1 MRRAVIR
8 WGFLGLACLA
18 VMTPALAQQQD
29 FSQVKIV
36 PTKINDNFFT
46 LDGQGGRMGV
56 LTGPDGVFIVDAQF
70 APLTER
76 LVASIRQVSNAPLK
90 LLVNTHVHGDHTG
103 GNENF
108 AKLGVTIMSRPRLR
122 ERLAKPSP
130 PAGGGQTPAPA
141 PAAALPVIV
150 FDNRTTINMNGETVH
165 LIPLPVAHTD
175 GDTAVFFENANVL
188 MTGDVYRS
196 IGYPNIDRANGGTL
210 AGILAALQTLIDTA
224 GPATRVAPG
233 HGDLTNRAGIQSH
246 REMAVTVR
254 DRVQKMMTQ
263 GMTMEQIVAAK
274 PTKDFDEKVGNA
286 AMSADRFVGQVYT
299 ELRGSG
305 TR

>member
-1 MRRAVIR
+1 MKRAVIGL
-8 WGFLGLACLA
+8 GFVGLACMA
-18 VMTPALAQQQD
+18 VMAPALAQQQD

-36 PTKINDNFFT
+36 ATKINNNFFT

-108 AKLGVTIMSRPRLR
+108 AKQGVTIMSRPKLR

-130 PAGGGQTPAPA
+130 PAGGGQAPAPA
-141 PAAALPVIV
+141 PAGALPVIV
-150 FDNRTTINMNGETVH
+150 FDSRTTVNMNGETVH

-246 REMAVTVR
+246 RDMAVTVR

-274 PTKDFDEKVGNA
+274 PTKDFDDKVGNA

>member
-1 MRRAVIR
+1 MKRAAALTIV
-8 WGFLGLACLA
+8 LGLLA
-18 VMTPALAQQQD
+18 AVAATPLRAQQQD

-36 PTKINDNFFT
+36 PTKITNNFFT

-56 LTGPDGVFIVDAQF
+56 LAGADGVFIVDAQF

-122 ERLAKPSP
+122 ERLAKPNP
-130 PAGGGQTPAPA
+130 PAAGGQAPAPA
-141 PAAALPVIV
+141 PAAALPVVV
-150 FDNRTTINMNGETVH
+150 FDSRTTVNLNGETVH

-196 IGYPNIDRANGGTL
+196 VGYPNIDRANGGTL
-210 AGILAALQTLIDTA
+210 AGMLAALQTLIDTA
-224 GPATRVAPG
+224 GAATRVAPG
-233 HGDLTNRAGIQSH
+233 HGDLTNRAGIQAH
-246 REMAVTVR
+246 RDMAVAVR
-254 DRVQKMMTQ
+254 DRVSKMMAEGQTI
-263 GMTMEQIVAAK
+263 EQIVASK
-274 PTKDFDEKVGNA
+274 PTRDFDERTGNVA
-286 AMSADRFVGQVYT
+286 QSADRFVGQVYA
-299 ELRGSG
+299 ELRGTG

>member
-1 MRRAVIR
+1 MKRAVLR
-8 WGFLGLACLA
+8 LGFFGLACLA

-36 PTKINDNFFT
+36 PTKVNDNFFT

-76 LVASIRQVSNAPLK
+76 LVASIREVSNAPLK

-103 GNENF
+103 GNANF
-108 AKLGVTIMSRPRLR
+108 AKLGVTIMSRPKLR
-122 ERLAKPSP
+122 ERLAKPNP
-130 PAGGGQTPAPA
+130 PAGGGQAPAPA
-141 PAAALPVIV
+141 PAAALPVVV
-150 FDNRTTINMNGETVH
+150 FDSRTTVNMNGETVH
-165 LIPLPVAHTD
+165 LVPLPVAHTD

-210 AGILAALQTLIDTA
+210 AGMLAALQTLIDTA

-233 HGDLTNRAGIQSH
+233 HGDLTNRAGIQAH
-246 REMAVTVR
+246 RDMAVTVR

-274 PTKDFDEKVGNA
+274 PTKDFDERVGNA
-286 AMSADRFVGQVYT
+286 AMSADRFVGQIYA
-299 ELRGSG
+299 ELRGTG

>member
-1 MRRAVIR
+1 MKRASLLTIA
-8 WGFLGLACLA
+8 FGLLA
-18 VMTPALAQQQD
+18 TVAATPVRAQQQD
-29 FSQVKIV
+29 FSQVKVV
-36 PTKINDNFFT
+36 PTKITNNFFT

-56 LTGPDGVFIVDAQF
+56 LTGPDGIFIVDAQF

-76 LVASIRQVSNAPLK
+76 LVASIRQMSNAPLK

-108 AKLGVTIMSRPRLR
+108 AKLGVTIMSRPKLR

-130 PAGGGQTPAPA
+130 PAGGGQAPAPA
-141 PAAALPVIV
+141 PAGALPVIV
-150 FDNRTTINMNGETVH
+150 FDNRTDVNLNGETVH
-165 LIPLPVAHTD
+165 LIPLPGAHTD
-175 GDTAVFFENANVL
+175 GDTAVFFQNANVL

-210 AGILAALQTLIDTA
+210 TGILAALQTLIDTA

-233 HGDLTNRAGIQSH
+233 HGDLTDRAGIQSH

-254 DRVQKMMTQ
+254 DRVSKLMAQ
-263 GMTMEQIVAAK
+263 GQTLEQIVAAK

-286 AMSADRFVGQVYT
+286 AMSADRFVGQIYA
-299 ELRGSG
+299 ELRGQG

>member
-1 MRRAVIR
+1 MKRAVIR
-8 WGFLGLACLA
+8 VAFVGLVCLA
-18 VMTPALAQQQD
+18 VMTPAIAQQQD

-36 PTKINDNFFT
+36 PTKINNNFFT

-56 LTGPDGVFIVDAQF
+56 LTGPDGLFIVDAQF
-70 APLTER
+70 APLTDR

-108 AKLGVTIMSRPRLR
+108 AKLGVTIMSRPTRR
-122 ERLAKPSP
+122 ERLATPNP
-130 PAGGGQTPAPA
+130 PAGGGQAPAPA
-141 PAAALPVIV
+141 PAAALPVVV
-150 FDNRTTINMNGETVH
+150 FDNRTTVNMNGETVH
-165 LIPLPVAHTD
+165 LIPLPGAHTD

-196 IGYPNIDRANGGTL
+196 IGYPNIDRGNGGTL
-210 AGILAALQTLIDTA
+210 AGIMAALQTLIDTA

-246 REMAVTVR
+246 RDMAVTVR

-263 GMTMEQIVAAK
+263 GLTMEQIVAAK
-274 PTKDFDEKVGNA
+274 PTKEFDEKVGNA
-286 AMSADRFVGQVYT
+286 AMSADRFVGQIYA
-299 ELRGSG
+299 ELRGTG

>member
-1 MRRAVIR
+1 MKRAVLR
-8 WGFLGLACLA
+8 LGFFGLACLA

-76 LVASIRQVSNAPLK
+76 LVASIREVSNAPLK

-103 GNENF
+103 GNANF
-108 AKLGVTIMSRPRLR
+108 AKLGATIMSRPKLR
-122 ERLAKPSP
+122 ERLAKPNP
-130 PAGGGQTPAPA
+130 PAGGGQAPAPA
-141 PAAALPVIV
+141 PAAALPVVV
-150 FDNRTTINMNGETVH
+150 FDSRTTVNMNGETVH
-165 LIPLPVAHTD
+165 LVPLPVAHTD
-175 GDTAVFFENANVL
+175 GDTAVFFEHANVL

-210 AGILAALQTLIDTA
+210 AGMLAALQTLIDTA

-233 HGDLTNRAGIQSH
+233 HGDLTNRAGIQAH
-246 REMAVTVR
+246 RDMAVTVR
-254 DRVQKMMTQ
+254 DRVAQALRDGKSA
-263 GMTMEQIVAAK
+263 EEIRAAK
-274 PTKDFDEKVGNA
+274 PTAEFEQRVGGPPNFITQ
-286 AMSADRFVGQVYT
+286 FVDGLIS
-299 ELRGSG
+299 ELCSQR
-305 TR
+305 R

>member
-1 MRRAVIR
+1 MKRAVIR

-130 PAGGGQTPAPA
+130 PAGGGQAPAPA

>member
-1 MRRAVIR
+1 MTRAAVLTIL
-8 WGFLGLACLA
+8 FGLLA
-18 VMTPALAQQQD
+18 TFDATPALAQQPD

-36 PTKINDNFFT
+36 PTKITDTFYT

-56 LTGPDGVFIVDAQF
+56 LAGPEGIFVVDAQF

-76 LVASIRQVSNAPLK
+76 LVAAIRQISNSPIK

-108 AKLGVTIMSRPRLR
+108 AKLGATIMARPKLR
-122 ERLAKPSP
+122 ERLAKPNP
-130 PAGGGQTPAPA
+130 PAGGGQAPAPA
-141 PAAALPVIV
+141 PAAALPVVV
-150 FDNRTTINMNGETVH
+150 FDNRMDVALNGETVH
-165 LIPLPVAHTD
+165 LIPLPGAHTD
-175 GDTAVFFENANVL
+175 GDTGVFFQNANVL

-196 IGYPNIDRANGGTL
+196 VGYPNIDRANGGTL
-210 AGILAALQTLIDTA
+210 TGMLAALQTLIDTA

-233 HGDLTNRAGIQSH
+233 HGDLTNRAGIQAH

-254 DRVQKMMTQ
+254 DRVAKLMAQ
-263 GMTMEQIVAAK
+263 GQTMEQIVAAK

-286 AMSADRFVGQVYT
+286 AMSADRFVGQIYA
-299 ELRGSG
+299 ELRGTG

>member
-1 MRRAVIR
+1 MTRAAALPIV
-8 WGFLGLACLA
+8 LGLLA
-18 VMTPALAQQQD
+18 AFAATPMRAQQQD

-36 PTKINDNFFT
+36 PTKITNNFFT

-56 LTGPDGVFIVDAQF
+56 LAGADGVFIVDAQF

-76 LVASIRQVSNAPLK
+76 LVASIRQISNAPLK

-130 PAGGGQTPAPA
+130 PAAGGQAPAPA

-150 FDNRTTINMNGETVH
+150 FDSRTTVNLNGETVH

-175 GDTAVFFENANVL
+175 GDTAVFFENVNVL

-196 IGYPNIDRANGGTL
+196 VGYPNIDRANGGTL
-210 AGILAALQTLIDTA
+210 AGMLAALQTLIDTA

-233 HGDLTNRAGIQSH
+233 HGDLTNRAGIQAH
-246 REMAVTVR
+246 RDMAVAVR
-254 DRVQKMMTQ
+254 DRVSKMLAQ
-263 GMTMEQIVAAK
+263 GQTMEQIIASK
-274 PTKDFDEKVGNA
+274 PTKDFDERTGNVA
-286 AMSADRFVGQVYT
+286 QSADRFVGQVYA
-299 ELRGSG
+299 ELRGTG